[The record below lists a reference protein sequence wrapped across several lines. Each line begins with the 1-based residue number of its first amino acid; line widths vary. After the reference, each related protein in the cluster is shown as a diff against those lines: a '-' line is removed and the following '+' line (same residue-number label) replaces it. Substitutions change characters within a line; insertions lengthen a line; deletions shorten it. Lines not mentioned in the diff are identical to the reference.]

1 MNFEIGVAVAEQAV
15 VEGSAQAL
23 GCGEGEH
30 ATDGG
35 KERIILEVREKA
47 ANNVWACLCEVHL

>member
-1 MNFEIGVAVAEQAV
+1 MAVAEQAV

-23 GCGEGEH
+23 GCGKGEH

-35 KERIILEVREKA
+35 EGEDYT
-47 ANNVWACLCEVHL
+47 